1 MEQHHHG
8 CEGHSHHP
16 VNVDE
21 STGQHLLLALAF
33 NFIIPVAQIAGGIFA
48 HSIALISDAI
58 HNFSDFTAILIA
70 YIAFRIGRRG
80 ASVSNTFG
88 YRRAEILAAMI
99 NVAILVGASGVILYE
114 AVIRLRHPEPI
125 SGFMVIGVAAIG
137 VIGNGLSAWLL
148 HKDSKNSLNARGA
161 FLHMMGDMLTSVA
174 VMINGIILLFE
185 PLYWIDP
192 LLSVLIVVFIMKNC
206 WIILKEAGLI
216 LMNATPKGIDILK
229 IRASLEKIPEICGV
243 HYIHAWQQSSSSI
256 AFSAHIV
263 VNDQPVSQTENLA
276 ETIRHHLL
284 HHFRID
290 HPILQFETSAC
301 GNGTPLCEISC
312 AGIKDMSV

>member
-1 MEQHHHG
+1 
-8 CEGHSHHP
+8 
-16 VNVDE
+16 
-21 STGQHLLLALAF
+21 
-33 NFIIPVAQIAGGIFA
+33 
-48 HSIALISDAI
+48 
-58 HNFSDFTAILIA
+58 
-70 YIAFRIGRRG
+70 
-80 ASVSNTFG
+80 
-88 YRRAEILAAMI
+88 MI
-99 NVAILVGASGVILYE
+99 NVAMLVGASGVILYE

-125 SGFMVIGVAAIG
+125 SGFMVIGVAGIG

-148 HKDSKNSLNARGA
+148 HKDSKHSLNARGA

-174 VMINGIILLFE
+174 VMLNGIILLFA

-192 LLSVLIVVFIMKNC
+192 LLSALIVIFILKNC
-206 WIILKEAGLI
+206 WSILKEAGLI

-229 IRASLEKIPEICGV
+229 IRASLEKIPEVCGV

-263 VNDQPVSQTENLA
+263 VHDQPVSQTEILA

-284 HHFRID
+284 HHFGID
-290 HPILQFETSAC
+290 HPILQFETAVC

-312 AGIKDMSV
+312 SGIREVPA

>member
-1 MEQHHHG
+1 MEHHNG
-8 CEGHSHHP
+8 CEAHSHHH

-21 STGQHLLLALAF
+21 STGQHLLIALAF
-33 NFIIPVAQIAGGIFA
+33 NFVIPAAQIAGGISA

-70 YIAFRIGRRG
+70 YIAYRIGRRG

-88 YRRAEILAAMI
+88 YRRAEILAALI
-99 NVAILVGASGVILYE
+99 NVAILVGASGIILYE
-114 AVIRLRHPEPI
+114 AVIRFRHPEPI
-125 SGFMVIGVAAIG
+125 SGFIVIGVACIG

-185 PLYWIDP
+185 PLYWLDP
-192 LLSVLIVVFIMKNC
+192 LLSVLIVVFILKNC
-206 WIILKEAGLI
+206 WLILKEAGLI
-216 LMNATPKGIDILK
+216 LMNATPRGIDILK
-229 IRASLEKIPEICGV
+229 IRASLEKIPEVCGV

-263 VNDQPVSQTENLA
+263 VQDQLVSQTEILA
-276 ETIRHHLL
+276 NTIRHHLL

-301 GNGTPLCEISC
+301 GTGTPLCEISC
-312 AGIKDMSV
+312 AGIREASV